1 MTIATDN
8 TNYGVSFRAP
18 AIPYAPAE
26 YDQQAQELFNNVLRL
41 YFNQLDTA
49 LRNAII
55 SDRAEASGWFL
66 S

>member
-26 YDQQAQELFNNVLRL
+26 YDQQAIEQINSVLRL
-41 YFNQLDTA
+41 YFAQLDTA
-49 LRNAII
+49 VRNAST
-55 SDRAEASGWFL
+55 SDRAEAIGWFF

>member
-1 MTIATDN
+1 MTVDN
-8 TNYGVSFRAP
+8 TRYGVGFRAP
-18 AIPYAPAE
+18 ALPFPGPE
-26 YDQQAQELFNNVLRL
+26 YNQQQAEQFNNVLRI
-41 YFNQLDTA
+41 YFTQLDTA